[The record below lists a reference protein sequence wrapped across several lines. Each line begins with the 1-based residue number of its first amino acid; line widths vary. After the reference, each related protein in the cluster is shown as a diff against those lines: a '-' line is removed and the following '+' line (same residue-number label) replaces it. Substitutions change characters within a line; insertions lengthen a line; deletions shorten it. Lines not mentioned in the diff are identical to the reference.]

1 MMHSSG
7 HCKGYD
13 RWRAFSPPKGVI
25 MYRASENT
33 ENLLKA
39 MVEAAPDLRA
49 VSKNKEGYGYRY
61 ASLDSII
68 DVLREALPKHGLWF
82 SQIPST
88 LDDGIELR
96 TRVFHVSGE
105 WFEDSIIF
113 GKTELQKAN
122 DTQKLG
128 ASITYFRRYAL
139 ASIFGIASD
148 EDTDAAAPRPQRAP
162 EASQKPAGRDPTP
175 YLSGIMARRLKAG
188 EAKESI
194 LRDFADVLQTDALR
208 DIPEMSDKERR
219 IVANAMAAREKAR
232 KVN

>member
-1 MMHSSG
+1 
-7 HCKGYD
+7 
-13 RWRAFSPPKGVI
+13 
-25 MYRASENT
+25 
-33 ENLLKA
+33 

-49 VSKNKEGYGYRY
+49 VAKNKEGGYGYRY
-61 ASLDSII
+61 ATLDAII
-68 DVLREALPKHGLWF
+68 DLLREALPKHGLWF

-148 EDTDAAAPRPQRAP
+148 EDTDGAAPRPQRPAP
-162 EASQKPAGRDPTP
+162 EAAQKPAGRDPTP
-175 YLSGIMARRLKAG
+175 YLSSIMAIRLKAG

-194 LRDFADVLQTDALR
+194 LRDFADVLHTDALR

-232 KVN
+232 EVN

>member
-1 MMHSSG
+1 
-7 HCKGYD
+7 
-13 RWRAFSPPKGVI
+13 

-49 VSKNKEGYGYRY
+49 VSKNKDGGIGCRYRY
-61 ASLDSII
+61 ATLDAII

-113 GKTELQKAN
+113 GKTEMLQKDVN

-148 EDTDAAAPRPQRAP
+148 EDTDCAATRPQRPAP
-162 EASQKPAGRDPTP
+162 EAAQKPAGRDPTP
-175 YLSGIMARRLKAG
+175 YLSSIVARRLKAG
-188 EAKESI
+188 ESKDSI

-208 DIPEMSDKERR
+208 DISEMSDKERR

-232 KVN
+232 EVN